1 VSWSPG
7 TWQHLCALL
16 ARPVVADHGRAPVAA
31 FDADG
36 TLWSGDAF
44 GALGAELVRR
54 GLVDREACERVEVE
68 YGRSQGEE
76 RRKWLLESLALFRG
90 LSAEELVD
98 AGEEAW
104 GRGDGATGL
113 GATLRPEMSDLVNQL
128 RSGGWRVLVVTASPA
143 EAVLRGAQVL
153 GVRLEFDLGGRATGL
168 PAPSMPLTWCEGKA
182 AALDAYGVVGGR
194 LCLAVGNS
202 MDDVPML
209 RRAQAGMLC
218 VPRGSVEEDRWTGE
232 AEGAQRLARVAAEE
246 GFWLHEAT
254 QGREEYLRLAAEAKA
269 SCES

>member
-1 VSWSPG
+1 MLPRLPLAILAAVCAAHGSRLSRVSWSPA
-7 TWQHLCALL
+7 TWQHLYALL
-16 ARPVVADHGRAPVAA
+16 ARPGVADHGRAPVAA

-44 GALGAELVRR
+44 GALGAVLVRR

-113 GATLRPEMSDLVNQL
+113 GATLRPEMSDLVNRL
-128 RSGGWRVLVVTASPA
+128 RSGGWRVLIVTASPA
-143 EAVLRGAQVL
+143 EAVLRGAQAGRHERALPCVTRAWEAVL
-153 GVRLEFDLGGRATGL
+153 VARA
-168 PAPSMPLTWCEGKA
+168 
-182 AALDAYGVVGGR
+182 
-194 LCLAVGNS
+194 
-202 MDDVPML
+202 
-209 RRAQAGMLC
+209 
-218 VPRGSVEEDRWTGE
+218 
-232 AEGAQRLARVAAEE
+232 
-246 GFWLHEAT
+246 
-254 QGREEYLRLAAEAKA
+254 
-269 SCES
+269 

>member
-1 VSWSPG
+1 M
-7 TWQHLCALL
+7 
-16 ARPVVADHGRAPVAA
+16 AA

-90 LSAEELVD
+90 LSAEDLVD

-113 GATLRPEMSDLVNQL
+113 GATLWPEMSDLVNRL
-128 RSGGWRVLVVTASPA
+128 RSGGWRVLIVTASPA
-143 EAVLRGAQVL
+143 EAVLRGAQAGRHERALPYVTRAWEACP
-153 GVRLEFDLGGRATGL
+153 GCKRVGARHPGGRR
-168 PAPSMPLTWCEGKA
+168 APL
-182 AALDAYGVVGGR
+182 
-194 LCLAVGNS
+194 LA
-202 MDDVPML
+202 D
-209 RRAQAGMLC
+209 
-218 VPRGSVEEDRWTGE
+218 
-232 AEGAQRLARVAAEE
+232 
-246 GFWLHEAT
+246 
-254 QGREEYLRLAAEAKA
+254 
-269 SCES
+269 